1 MSVGPVDE
9 RSIDWSDAR
18 ERFRR
23 HFRTSFPRWG
33 ADEHDELAAR
43 AVVRLL
49 RALRARPAVHLHGLI
64 AKIAGDE
71 ESDAIREWKRR
82 TARNVA
88 LDDRIEPP
96 TAEPAIGSEA
106 EDPLTRQR
114 WLVLTYF
121 ESHDARCL
129 EIARRL
135 LAGDTLRAIAEHT
148 GRSYDALRQQWHRG
162 VVALRGA
169 IAPGDPL
176 WDWIHERD

>member
-9 RSIDWSDAR
+9 RSLDWNDAR

-23 HFRTSFPRWG
+23 HFRSSFPRWG
-33 ADEHDELAAR
+33 ADEHEELASK

-49 RALRARPAVHLHGLI
+49 RALRSRPALHLHGLI
-64 AKIAGDE
+64 SKIAGDE
-71 ESDAIREWKRR
+71 ESDAIRGWRRR

-88 LDDRIEPP
+88 LDDRVEPP
-96 TAEPAIGSEA
+96 TPEPAIECEA

-114 WLVLTYF
+114 WLLLTYF
-121 ESHDARCL
+121 ERRDARCL
-129 EIARRL
+129 DVARRL
-135 LAGDTLRAIAEHT
+135 LAGETLRAIAECE
-148 GRSYDALRQQWHRG
+148 GRSHDALRQQWHRC

-176 WDWIHERD
+176 WDWIHERE